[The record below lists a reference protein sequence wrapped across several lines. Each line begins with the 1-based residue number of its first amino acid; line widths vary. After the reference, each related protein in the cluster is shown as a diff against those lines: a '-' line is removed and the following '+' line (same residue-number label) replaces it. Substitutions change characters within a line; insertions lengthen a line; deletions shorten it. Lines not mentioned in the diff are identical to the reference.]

1 MSQNLIDRSPDLKR
15 LQNEGYAL
23 EIRSGHA
30 IVSDIPYVNSK
41 KEVKRGALVSTL
53 KLIGDVTAA
62 PKGSNNEHVMHFV
75 GEHPCN
81 ADGSV
86 ISSIVHQSTKQNLGD
101 GITIDHSFSNKPKNG
116 YNDYYEKFTNYINII
131 KAPVH
136 VFDSSASPQ
145 VFKPIPS
152 TDESVFRYT
161 DSNTSRANIGAIT
174 AKISGIKI
182 GIVGLGGT
190 GSYVLDFIAK
200 TSVAEI
206 HLFDG
211 DVFYQHNAFR
221 APGAPS
227 IDDLRRQDLKVKYL
241 SDIYSKM
248 HKHIFEHPVLIGRT
262 GLDCLLE
269 LDFVFLCI
277 DSGPDKKVIID
288 ALVDRGIPFIDTGI
302 GVEVADTSLFGNTRI
317 TYVAL
322 GSGDGWE
329 KRISYVDTHGD
340 LYASNVQIAELN
352 SLCAS
357 LAIIRWKKHY
367 GIYID
372 QNPSNYVYYD
382 IGMSDIV

>member
-1 MSQNLIDRSPDLKR
+1 MSQNLINRSPDLKR
-15 LQNEGYAL
+15 LQDEGYAL

-41 KEVKRGALVSTL
+41 REVKWGVLVSTL

-62 PKGSNNEHVMHFV
+62 PKGSNNEHVMYFI

-81 ADGSV
+81 ADGSL
-86 ISSIVHQSTKQNLGD
+86 ISSIVHESRKLNLGD
-101 GITIDHSFSNKPKNG
+101 GITIDHSFSNKPPNG
-116 YNDYYEKFTNYINII
+116 YADYYEKFTNYINII

-136 VFDSSASPQ
+136 IFDPIASPR

-152 TDESVFRYT
+152 ADESVFWYT

-200 TSVAEI
+200 TPVAEI
-206 HLFDG
+206 HLFDD

-227 IDDLRRQDLKVKYL
+227 IDDLRRKDPKVKYL

-248 HKHIFEHPVLIGRT
+248 HKHIFEHPVLIGSA
-262 GLDCLLE
+262 GLDCLLD

-277 DSGPDKKVIID
+277 DSGPEKKVIID
-288 ALVDRGIPFIDTGI
+288 ALVDHGVPFIDTGI
-302 GVEVADTSLFGNTRI
+302 GVEIADNSLFGNARI
-317 TYVAL
+317 TYVVH
-322 GSGDGWE
+322 GSGDGWK
-329 KRISYVDTHGD
+329 KRISFEDTHRD
-340 LYASNVQIAELN
+340 LYASNIQIAELN

-357 LAIIRWKKHY
+357 LAVIKWKKHY
-367 GIYID
+367 SMYID
-372 QNPSNYVYYD
+372 QNPSGYIYYD
-382 IGMSDIV
+382 IGMSVDV